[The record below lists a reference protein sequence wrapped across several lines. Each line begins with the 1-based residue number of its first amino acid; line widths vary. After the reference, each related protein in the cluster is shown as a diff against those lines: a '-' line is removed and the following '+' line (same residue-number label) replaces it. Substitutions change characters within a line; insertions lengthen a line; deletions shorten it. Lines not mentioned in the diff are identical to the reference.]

1 MRRFRRALAA
11 AASLFAVTT
20 GSAPSDAAERWIDRP
35 MTLHRLVFA
44 GDVGLGIGHTSIDL
58 RPLADLNATGLGM
71 NLEGALGVTERL
83 ELGLRTGIRFGD
95 DGRFTGAD
103 YYARTLWTETYGT
116 RADTVANPEF
126 RVRWV
131 AYSGSVAEVG
141 LDGRIYMP
149 VEDGTRFGMMFG
161 VPLAFHAT
169 DFLRIDTG
177 AYLPIVFRP
186 PGACDGRASC
196 VFNGLS
202 IPGYFWFQV
211 SEKLW
216 LGPMTQL
223 RFIDEGVGDHDAHLL
238 LGFGLG
244 YQVANA
250 VDLKT
255 MILFPAVDDDR
266 FRRFGAGFGVQFRI
280 GD

>member
-1 MRRFRRALAA
+1 MRRIRRTIVAAGALLSLAA
-11 AASLFAVTT
+11 VS
-20 GSAPSDAAERWIDRP
+20 SRSDAAERWVDRP

-44 GDVGLGIGHTSIDL
+44 GDVGLGLGHYRYRRPID
-58 RPLADLNATGLGM
+58 DSTTGLGM

-95 DGRFTGAD
+95 AGRATQAD
-103 YYARTLWTETYGT
+103 YYGRTLWTETYGT
-116 RADTVANPEF
+116 GTDTVANPEF
-126 RVRWV
+126 RIRWV

-141 LDGRIYMP
+141 LDGRIFLP
-149 VEDGTRFGMMFG
+149 VEDGTRFGLMFG
-161 VPLAFHAT
+161 VPLAFHVS
-169 DFLRIDTG
+169 DILRIDTG
-177 AYLPIVFRP
+177 AYVPIVFYDRT
-186 PGACDGRASC
+186 
-196 VFNGLS
+196 FNGLS
-202 IPGYFWFQV
+202 IPGYFWFQT

-216 LGPMTQL
+216 LGPMAQL
-223 RFIDEGVGDHDAHLL
+223 RFIDPGPGDHDAHLL

-255 MILFPAVDDDR
+255 MILFPTVDDDFVR
-266 FRRFGAGFGVQFRI
+266 HFGAGFGVQFRI